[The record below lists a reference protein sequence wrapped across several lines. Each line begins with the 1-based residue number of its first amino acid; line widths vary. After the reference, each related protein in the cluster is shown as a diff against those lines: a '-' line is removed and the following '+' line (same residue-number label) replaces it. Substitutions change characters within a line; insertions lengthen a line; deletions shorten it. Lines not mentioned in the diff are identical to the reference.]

1 MTNRAKALFSIVV
14 IVRSTLLVA
23 LYRSFSPVE
32 PFMIGFR
39 HSSKTNPCAHCAR
52 RCLSWDRPKDYASP
66 ARDEHFA
73 GPARFST
80 ARSSCRKFC
89 AMKETNVEIGQRQ

>member
-32 PFMIGFR
+32 PFVIGFR
-39 HSSKTNPCAHCAR
+39 HSSKRIHV
-52 RCLSWDRPKDYASP
+52 
-66 ARDEHFA
+66 H
-73 GPARFST
+73 T
-80 ARSSCRKFC
+80 ARAGAFLG
-89 AMKETNVEIGQRQ
+89 IGQKIMPLLLGTSILRDRHAFQLPAPLAASSAP